1 MGAVNVDGLSH
12 NDTIKVLGGSD
23 PAAPLQLQFAK
34 QYISN
39 PQAVVSLEM
48 KRKPRGGWGMAVKA
62 LPNGGVSVTTVKR
75 GSPAAVAGVKVDDFL
90 MQIDRADVA
99 NKPNTQVVGMLKGA
113 GKTCVVAV
121 RRSLSTVVTPR
132 GGGSLGLTYDT
143 YTHIYI
149 YMFCTVLFTVF
160 VFFLSICL
168 SVCLSLSL
176 SLSLWLSLFLG
187 RALLYP
193 MFMLT
198 CAISLLRR
206 HHTHTH
212 KVAVRVGNR
221 SAGCGCSE
229 QEGRLWGQGDG
240 WVNPLG
246 D

>member
-143 YTHIYI
+143 YTHTYIYI
-149 YMFCTVLFTVF
+149 CFVLFCLL
-160 VFFLSICL
+160 FFFFL
-168 SVCLSLSL
+168 SVCLSVTVAVAVAVSLVVSVSRQRSTLSNVYADVRNL
-176 SLSLWLSLFLG
+176 AATTSP
-187 RALLYP
+187 Y
-193 MFMLT
+193 
-198 CAISLLRR
+198 
-206 HHTHTH
+206 THTQ
-212 KVAVRVGNR
+212 
-221 SAGCGCSE
+221 GCGLSG
-229 QEGRLWGQGDG
+229 QPIGWLWMQ
-240 WVNPLG
+240 
-246 D
+246 